1 MIPTIERVTAQN
13 QINNAANLAQI
24 QLRAVLADWIGRKV
38 WKISGHGGPVAK
50 LKTAFADLDAIA
62 GWNQP
67 GGPMVSVIVRHGLIQ
82 AFFRGTYAGRQLS
95 CDLFLG
101 RVDDDGI
108 LTQLD
113 AWQRRRTDYTVE
125 EVQRATER
133 AYELE
138 SEARTLRRSVSDFLT
153 R

>member
-1 MIPTIERVTAQN
+1 M
-13 QINNAANLAQI
+13 
-24 QLRAVLADWIGRKV
+24 
-38 WKISGHGGPVAK
+38 
-50 LKTAFADLDAIA
+50 
-62 GWNQP
+62 
-67 GGPMVSVIVRHGLIQ
+67 
-82 AFFRGTYAGRQLS
+82 
-95 CDLFLG
+95 
-101 RVDDDGI
+101 DDDGI

-138 SEARTLRRSVSDFLT
+138 CEARTLRRSVSDFLS